1 MPSRKGRT
9 LAEVLEDCQKGI
21 HNHAKLTAALRITY
35 DELDDKTAFHQEFLG
50 FFKRAL
56 IIFKREPA
64 VERTLDFVARFA
76 ASFAVAVNSGDETE
90 EELPQTPA
98 NNFMVFLFAFLLQHH
113 NARDRAVR
121 FRVCQMINKLLVSLG
136 DEAQIDEDLYEQIY
150 DSMLIR
156 LHDKFP
162 AVRTQAVT
170 AVARLQDPSDVDCPV
185 IAAYMHLI
193 EHDVN
198 YEVRRAVLLSI
209 SMSTRTLP
217 KILDRTRDVKD
228 TIRKAAFQ
236 VLAEKVHIKALT
248 IAQRVQL
255 LQDGLTD
262 RSDMVRDTCSGKL
275 LQAWLRIFDGNVLE
289 LLGCLDVENSCK
301 TAELALDFVL
311 GKAQPQD
318 LVDNFDLLDKTYVIP
333 VDKLT
338 CESALYWQC
347 LCSFLKGQG
356 AEGEV
361 LLDRMLPNVTIFSD
375 YIRSFLDKL
384 KSTALNETEVEETL
398 KQEFV
403 AQQLLRL
410 CGILDL
416 SDEVGRKHLDGM
428 IRDMLTAPHIP
439 ASLVPL
445 LVSHFAVLHPGD
457 EEQVTLMAE
466 IIADVRE
473 PISVLE
479 TSISEDEKRKKELKL
494 ASVRVELNQARD
506 ALEDC
511 VSKEDFGRAA
521 ELKNLVTE
529 LEASK
534 QSLLEESSV
543 SFREVRSEKNDPGTL
558 VKCLTIASEVLQRL
572 TAKGLNPTLQT
583 LMDTLVLPGIQNTDP
598 SVRNVAVKCI
608 GLASQLSRDFAH
620 RHLLLFMQISQ
631 VDQETIQVT
640 ALQSI
645 FDLLHTF
652 GLDAFKIPPSA
663 PETGDGES
671 QTPAENRRDSKG
683 EEGVQQ
689 DKSTAS
695 SVLAILTGL
704 LDSESADVRTVVA
717 EGMAKLLLSGRVT
730 SPKLLSRL
738 LLLWYNPTTE
748 EDLHLR
754 HCLGTFFPVFAFAS
768 RANQDCV
775 EEAFLPTLATL
786 FNAPTTSP
794 LAQVNENNVAE
805 LLVHLTDQRNLQQ
818 ETDLQ
823 ESSVHDSLSLKL
835 CNKILGDMEAPGVRV
850 LCKVLNTLHLSPSNA
865 NVWKDLSVLAEQMVE
880 KAEERMVRKHLEKF
894 RQSLQTHRQGDVDGA
909 RPLPQGGHEL
919 ETGQASGA
927 EGEGTPGDHQTQ
939 TTGGGEADKA
949 VQQVDDAVATPLA
962 DRVPPISASPT
973 GNSGNGTVSEGEND
987 GAGKLPRTG
996 GRGQRSRRKP
1006 PPVAQEDDTEN
1017 SVFESPALQ
1026 PTRPKRSSKR
1036 TKVKMAALLSDSESE
1051 NEKSKFSTRRSRNV
1065 LAAINTDES
1074 S

>member
-1 MPSRKGRT
+1 MPSKKGKT
-9 LAEVLEDCQKGI
+9 LSEVFEDCQKGI
-21 HNHAKLTAALRITY
+21 HNHAKLTTALRTTY
-35 DELDDKTAFHQEFLG
+35 DEVLNSQPKLDDKTAFHQEFLG
-50 FFKRAL
+50 FFKHAL

-64 VERTLDFVARFA
+64 VERTLDFVAKFA
-76 ASFAVAVNSGDETE
+76 ASFAIVEKSADEAE
-90 EELPQTPA
+90 EEPA
-98 NNFMVFLFAFLLQHH
+98 ESPADNFMVFLFSFLFQHH

-121 FRVCQMINKLLVSLG
+121 FRVCQMINKLLVNLG
-136 DEAQIDEDLYEQIY
+136 DEAQIDEDLFEQIY
-150 DSMLIR
+150 DCMLIR

-170 AVARLQDPSDVDCPV
+170 AVARLQDPTDADCPV
-185 IAAYMHLI
+185 IAAYLHLI

-198 YEVRRAVLLSI
+198 YEVRRAVLSNL

-228 TIRKAAFQ
+228 SVRKTAFL

-262 RSDMVRDTCSGKL
+262 RSDTVKDACSGKL
-275 LQAWLRIFDGNVLE
+275 LQAWLRIFDGNVLD
-289 LLGCLDVENSCK
+289 LLACLDVENSCK
-301 TAELALDFVL
+301 TAELALDVVL
-311 GKAQPQD
+311 RKAQSQE
-318 LVDNFDLLDKTYVIP
+318 LVDNFDLLDETYVIP
-333 VDKLT
+333 ADKLT

-347 LCSFLKGQG
+347 LCSFLKAQG
-356 AEGEV
+356 ADGEM
-361 LLDRMLPNVTIFSD
+361 LLDRMLPNVTIFSN
-375 YIRSFLDKL
+375 YIRSFLEKL
-384 KSTALNETEVEETL
+384 KPTALNETEVEETL

-403 AQQLLRL
+403 AQQLLQL

-416 SDEVGRKHLDGM
+416 SDEVGRKHLDVM
-428 IRDMLTAPHIP
+428 IRDMLIAPHIP
-439 ASLVPL
+439 SSLVPR
-445 LVSHFAVLHPGD
+445 LVTHFTTLHPGD
-457 EEQVTLMAE
+457 EEQVNLTAE

-479 TSISEDEKRKKELKL
+479 TSLTEGEKRKKELKL

-511 VSKEDFGRAA
+511 VNMEDFSRAA

-534 QSLLEESSV
+534 HSLLEESSI
-543 SFREVRSEKNDPGTL
+543 SIREVRLEKSDPGTL
-558 VKCLTIASEVLQRL
+558 VKCLTIASEILQRL
-572 TAKGLNPTLQT
+572 TSKGLSPTLQT
-583 LMDTLVLPGIQNTDP
+583 LIDTLVLPGIQNTDP
-598 SVRNVAVKCI
+598 SVRNMAVKCV

-620 RHLLLFMQISQ
+620 RHLLLLMQISQ

-652 GLDAFKIPPSA
+652 GLDAFKIATSA
-663 PETGDGES
+663 PSVGDGDS
-671 QTPAENRRDSKG
+671 RASAEDQG
-683 EEGVQQ
+683 DDEVEEQGVDGGTAGLQQ
-689 DKSTAS
+689 DKSAAS

-704 LDSESADVRTVVA
+704 LDSESVDVRTVVA

-754 HCLGTFFPVFAFAS
+754 HCLGTFFPVFAFAA

-775 EEAFLPTLATL
+775 EEAFLPTLDTL

-805 LLVHLTDQRNLQQ
+805 LLVHLTDQRNLRQ
-818 ETDLQ
+818 ETALQ

-850 LCKVLNTLHLSPSNA
+850 LCKVLNMLHLSTSNA
-865 NVWKDLSVLAEQMVE
+865 NIVKDLSVLAEQMVE
-880 KAEERMVRKHLEKF
+880 KAEEKMAKKYLEKF
-894 RQSLQTHRQGDVDGA
+894 RQNLQECSAKLDNDATEPQSHEGDNREMGQASGDNREMGQVSGDNGEMGQA
-909 RPLPQGGHEL
+909 SGDNGEM
-919 ETGQASGA
+919 GQASGA
-927 EGEGTPGDHQTQ
+927 EEGTETQ
-939 TTGGGEADKA
+939 TTEEANVNKTLD
-949 VQQVDDAVATPLA
+949 QQGQDVTSPVV
-962 DRVPPISASPT
+962 DRVPPINGSPT
-973 GNSGNGTVSEGEND
+973 VLTVNRTVGD
-987 GAGKLPRTG
+987 GADEEAAQPPRTG

-1006 PPVAQEDDTEN
+1006 PAVTQEE
-1017 SVFESPALQ
+1017 
-1026 PTRPKRSSKR
+1026 
-1036 TKVKMAALLSDSESE
+1036 
-1051 NEKSKFSTRRSRNV
+1051 
-1065 LAAINTDES
+1065 
-1074 S
+1074 